1 MTQKYWG
8 ILKKKKLFAGAGE
21 EGDPTPLPGPGLAA
35 VTGGARLAPQ
45 TAVRGVPEADL
56 AQREA
61 DQEGHR
67 PHLP

>member
-1 MTQKYWG
+1 MLKMKNEK
-8 ILKKKKLFAGAGE
+8 LKKFAGAGE
-21 EGDPTPLPGPGLAA
+21 EGDPTPLPGPGLAV

-45 TAVRGVPEADL
+45 TAIRGVPEADL

-61 DQEGHR
+61 DQKGHC